1 MRLALPRLF
10 AALALPVVLVAGCAN
25 ADPDTSSTSSSSSA
39 PAALKAVKVTGK
51 AGAKP
56 TVTLGSTPTSVTKS
70 AAVVVTPGTGPA
82 ITKGQRVSFDYV
94 LVNGK
99 TGKEADTS
107 YGKQPAVFVADPG
120 QSGLKGLATNLIGQK
135 VGSRVLVG
143 VAPAEG
149 FGAQGNSQLGFSKD
163 DTLLFVLDIRS
174 AKTPLTKAAGTP
186 VTPPK
191 GLPTVTYDAKGVPT
205 VTVPKTA
212 APKKLVVQQLIKG
225 TGPAVKAGQTLSA
238 AYTGVIWN
246 TGKQFD
252 SSYTRG
258 TPLTGPIGVGQLVPG
273 FDKGIVGQPVGSRVL
288 LVLPPAE
295 GYGKSGQPQAGIK
308 GTDTLV
314 FVVDVLDAY

>member
-1 MRLALPRLF
+1 MRLVPPRLL

-25 ADPDTSSTSSSSSA
+25 ADPKTAPTSSSSSA
-39 PAALKAVKVTGK
+39 PAALKSVKVTGN
-51 AGAKP
+51 AGSKP
-56 TVTLGSTPTSVTKS
+56 TVKLASTPTSVTKS
-70 AAVVVTPGTGPA
+70 GVVVVTQGTGPT

-99 TGKEADTS
+99 DGKEADSS
-107 YGKQPAVFVADPG
+107 YGKQPAVFVADPSR
-120 QSGLKGLATNLIGQK
+120 SGLKGLASSLIGQR
-135 VGSRVLVG
+135 VGSRLLVG
-143 VAPAEG
+143 VAPSEG
-149 FGAQGNSQLGFSKD
+149 FGPQGNSQLGFGKD
-163 DTLLFVLDIRS
+163 DTLLFVLDVKS

-205 VTVPKTA
+205 IKVPKTA

-225 TGPAVKAGQTLSA
+225 TGPAVKAGQTISA
-238 AYTGVIWN
+238 AYAGVIWN

-258 TPLTGPIGVGQLVPG
+258 TPLEGPIGVGQLVPG

-288 LVLPPAE
+288 LVLPPDQ

-314 FVVDVLDAY
+314 FVVDILDAS